1 MNIIGVI
8 VFFMLIIGGLWIV
21 FSAEI
26 GELLNKKE
34 QKKVKVWRDNLRTAS
49 LDEQYGECTRNI
61 ENFNRY

>member
-34 QKKVKVWRDNLRTAS
+34 QKKVKVWRDN
-49 LDEQYGECTRNI
+49 
-61 ENFNRY
+61 